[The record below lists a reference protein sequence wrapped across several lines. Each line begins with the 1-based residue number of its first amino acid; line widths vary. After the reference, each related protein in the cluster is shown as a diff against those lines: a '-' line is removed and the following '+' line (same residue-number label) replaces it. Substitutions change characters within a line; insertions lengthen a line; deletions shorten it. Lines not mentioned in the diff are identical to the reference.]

1 MPPAGPQLAASP
13 GRPTPRGT
21 PADSPSSSTR
31 KRATGTSWATTLPSS
46 SSGKGQIAHKVVI
59 PQPLTRNAIYRDPLL
74 FPNFIH
80 TQKRNPTTHLKVNA
94 WHLHLLQKGVHH
106 RQVLAALLFCTLDL
120 YLVWDVLLIRLILKL
135 CHAGSFSCC

>member
-1 MPPAGPQLAASP
+1 M
-13 GRPTPRGT
+13 
-21 PADSPSSSTR
+21 
-31 KRATGTSWATTLPSS
+31 
-46 SSGKGQIAHKVVI
+46 HKVVI
-59 PQPLTRNAIYRDPLL
+59 PPAVTRNIIYRDPLL

-135 CHAGSFSCC
+135 CHAGSFSCCWAATDTFALCQMILLEYFMSLLLFQDPDMFWDFITLRPETTHQER